1 VTDGRTPPAPAAAAP
16 TPAPTPGP
24 PRTRVFWRHRH
35 PAWRAALAVA
45 VVILLVLGVGW
56 TRCGIRGCPDV
67 RRLASYRPGGAPVL
81 LDREGRPFGDLAP
94 VEGELVTL
102 KSLPKYVAEAFL
114 AVEDRRFYEHGAVD
128 WMRVGGALWANVR
141 SHKVEEGSSTITMQ
155 LARNVFPERIPGQ
168 ERTVARKLLEVR
180 VALEIEH
187 EFKKDEIL
195 ELYLNHIYFGNGAR
209 GIEAAARHYFGV
221 HARELSLPQAALL
234 AALPKGP
241 GHYDPRRNPRE
252 ARERRDLVLSLM
264 VEQGRI
270 QPTEAERAR
279 AAPLG
284 VARRR
289 VAGDRPVFAGY
300 FIEEVRR
307 QLEDVMGGDLY
318 DQRLRIR
325 TTLDSNAQR
334 AAEEE
339 LARQLHAIEGGA
351 LGGFRRR
358 DAPLQGA
365 VVMMGAVEGDVL
377 AWVGGRDFN
386 ESRFDRV
393 RGARRQAGSA
403 FKPFVYAAAL
413 DIGHTLSDPL
423 SDEPLRLDQGG
434 RHFWE
439 PHNFDDQYDGQVT
452 VREALV
458 RSKNVPT
465 VRLAQ
470 EIGTHAVA
478 AFARDAGIEQPIS
491 EEPSMALGTVAV
503 SPLELTAAYTAF
515 ATLGTGVKP
524 RVIVQVE
531 DPDKEVVWSSEVETR
546 RVLQPAIAFLV
557 NDALR
562 DALLRGTGQAVR
574 QAGFQGVAA
583 GKTGTTNDGTDAWFV
598 GYDPQVVA
606 AVWIGFDRPQPIMA
620 KATGGRLAA
629 PAWARIMERFYA
641 GRSRPRPWPQPD
653 GIVAASVD
661 PGTGMVL
668 APGCLPLSAAP
679 YRELFVSSRIP
690 RETCPTRGDL
700 PTVEPFSDYPEMD
713 EEVAEVPPEPY
724 EPAALAP
731 VPEEVEAEEEAQRAA
746 ATAPPA
752 DREPKPPAAVPT
764 EPAAPPPVPAPARAA
779 RPSPGE
785 EPEPAAPEPAQTDAA
800 PPPAPPS
807 PAASEPPS

>member
-1 VTDGRTPPAPAAAAP
+1 
-16 TPAPTPGP
+16 
-24 PRTRVFWRHRH
+24 
-35 PAWRAALAVA
+35 
-45 VVILLVLGVGW
+45 
-56 TRCGIRGCPDV
+56 
-67 RRLASYRPGGAPVL
+67 
-81 LDREGRPFGDLAP
+81 
-94 VEGELVTL
+94 
-102 KSLPKYVAEAFL
+102 
-114 AVEDRRFYEHGAVD
+114 
-128 WMRVGGALWANVR
+128 
-141 SHKVEEGSSTITMQ
+141 
-155 LARNVFPERIPGQ
+155 
-168 ERTVARKLLEVR
+168 
-180 VALEIEH
+180 
-187 EFKKDEIL
+187 
-195 ELYLNHIYFGNGAR
+195 
-209 GIEAAARHYFGV
+209 
-221 HARELSLPQAALL
+221 
-234 AALPKGP
+234 
-241 GHYDPRRNPRE
+241 
-252 ARERRDLVLSLM
+252 M

-270 QPTEAERAR
+270 QPTEGERAR

-713 EEVAEVPPEPY
+713 EEVAEAPPEPY

-731 VPEEVEAEEEAQRAA
+731 VPEEVEAEEEEQRAA

-764 EPAAPPPVPAPARAA
+764 EPAPPPPAPAPARAA

-785 EPEPAAPEPAQTDAA
+785 EPEPRRPRGGADRRGAAARAAQPGAVGAAVLGLHSQPLEKERQDVDLGLDALVERGPEPVSAGRARPQQHRARPGRLEPRRHLARLHGIHARVVGPGQEEHRGVAAAVLHAVIGRVGVKGPELIGVLHRAVFRDVEGAVRGELDAQHVVDPRVRDHGAEQIG
-800 PPPAPPS
+800 PLR
-807 PAASEPPS
+807 

>member
-1 VTDGRTPPAPAAAAP
+1 VTDGRPAAPPPP
-16 TPAPTPGP
+16 TPTP
-24 PRTRVFWRHRH
+24 PRTHVFWRHRH
-35 PAWRAALAVA
+35 PAGRAALVVA
-45 VVILLVLGVGW
+45 GALLLVLIVAW

-102 KSLPKYVAEAFL
+102 RSLPKHVPQAFL

-128 WMRVGGALWANVR
+128 WMRVAGALWANVR
-141 SHKVEEGSSTITMQ
+141 SRKVEEGSSTITMQ

-168 ERTVARKLLEVR
+168 ERTLARKLLEAR
-180 VALEIEH
+180 VAVEIEG

-209 GIEAAARHYFGV
+209 GVEAAARHYFGV

-234 AALPKGP
+234 AALPKAP

-264 VEQGRI
+264 QEQGRI
-270 QPTEAERAR
+270 TPGVAERAR

-289 VAGDRPVFAGY
+289 MAGDPPVFAGY

-307 QLEDVMGGDLY
+307 QLEELMGGDLY

-325 TTLDSNAQR
+325 TTLDSGAQR
-334 AAEEE
+334 AAEQE
-339 LARQLHAIEGGA
+339 LRRQLRDIEAGA
-351 LGGFRRR
+351 LGRFRRR
-358 DAPLQGA
+358 DGPLQGA

-403 FKPFVYAAAL
+403 FKPFVYATAL
-413 DIGHTLSDPL
+413 DGGHVLSEPL

-439 PHNFDDQYDGQVT
+439 PHNFDDRYEGQVSM
-452 VREALV
+452 REALV

-470 EIGTHAVA
+470 QVGTRAVA
-478 AFARDAGIEQPIS
+478 AFAREAGIQPPIS

-515 ATLGTGVKP
+515 AGLGTGVKP
-524 RVIVQVE
+524 RLVVQVE
-531 DPDKEVVWSSEVETR
+531 DPDKKVVWSSEVDTR
-546 RVLQPAIAFLV
+546 RVLEPAIAYLV

-562 DALLRGTGQAVR
+562 DALLRGTGQTVR
-574 QAGFQGVAA
+574 QAGFQGAAA
-583 GKTGTTNDGTDAWFV
+583 GKTGTTNDGADAWFV

-606 AVWIGFDRPQPIMA
+606 TVWIGYDRPQPIMA
-620 KATGGRLAA
+620 RATGGRLAA
-629 PAWARIMERFYA
+629 PVWARIMERFYG
-641 GRSRPRPWPQPD
+641 GRSRPRPWAQPD
-653 GIVAASVD
+653 GVVAAAVD

-668 APGCLPLSAAP
+668 APGCLPLGMAP
-679 YRELFVSSRIP
+679 YRELFVSTRVP
-690 RETCPTRGDL
+690 RETCPARGDQ
-700 PTVEPFSDYPEMD
+700 PAFEPYDFGAMDVGPETD
-713 EEVAEVPPEPY
+713 EEITEMPLDAEPPPPTSLP
-724 EPAALAP
+724 PAP
-731 VPEEVEAEEEAQRAA
+731 PEVEAEEDERAA
-746 ATAPPA
+746 EPAPAEAEPAPAEAEPAPEVPPPA
-752 DREPKPPAAVPT
+752 DPDPEP
-764 EPAAPPPVPAPARAA
+764 
-779 RPSPGE
+779 S
-785 EPEPAAPEPAQTDAA
+785 PAAPEAFEPSA
-800 PPPAPPS
+800 P
-807 PAASEPPS
+807 